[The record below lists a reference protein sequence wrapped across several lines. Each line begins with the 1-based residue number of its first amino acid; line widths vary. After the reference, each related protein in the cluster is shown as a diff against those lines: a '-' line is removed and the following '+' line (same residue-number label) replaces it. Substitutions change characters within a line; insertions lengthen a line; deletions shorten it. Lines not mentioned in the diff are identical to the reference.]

1 MRTDIME
8 TENGNGKG
16 LDGVDYGKKDQRGEE
31 AGEKE
36 NKYDK
41 ELTVSVELIG
51 EDPITVMEFMRVT
64 KEVCGELM
72 ACRKTGLKK
81 YELTMGHLSG
91 KMKLMDGFKI
101 RGVSIIAK
109 ELTSDETVVSF
120 LELPAYTTDNDVI
133 LKLQGWGVSV
143 ASPIKRRMWPGT
155 NIADGTRFLKVKF
168 NDLVRS
174 LPYST
179 KFSTATGPQYFRVI
193 HDRQEKVCR
202 MCIQPGQ
209 ILRDCPEFRCHRCH
223 GQGQY
228 ARECGT
234 DGEQRQQGGEGG
246 SRETDVGEEEER
258 PRGEGGEGGSGAE
271 ATEAE
276 GSGVG
281 VSGEGEKMDE
291 EQEGMAEDVTAAEE
305 LTETGGEKEREEN
318 GCSADSAVRGT
329 DEREER
335 SSADGRGTVAS
346 QSLVMDEPVLDL
358 RPVWRREGCW
368 QRRSLRERCVRQHF
382 QYWNSSHT
390 SQPTSFST
398 SHLKV

>member
-51 EDPITVMEFMRVT
+51 EDPITVMEFMRVM
-64 KEVCGELM
+64 KEVCGVLM

-81 YELTMGHLSG
+81 YKLTMGHLSG
-91 KMKLMDGFKI
+91 KKKLMDGFKI

-133 LKLQGWGVSV
+133 LKLQGWGVSA

-202 MCIQPGQ
+202 IQPGH
-209 ILRDCPEFRCHRCH
+209 ILRDCPEFKCHRCH
-223 GQGQY
+223 GQGHY

-281 VSGEGEKMDE
+281 VGGEGEKMDE

-305 LTETGGEKEREEN
+305 LTETGGEKEREEI
-318 GCSADSAVRGT
+318 GSSVDSAARGT
-329 DEREER
+329 DERKEAR
-335 SSADGRGTVAS
+335 
-346 QSLVMDEPVLDL
+346 
-358 RPVWRREGCW
+358 RRELKEG
-368 QRRSLRERCVRQHF
+368 RRTGKRVE
-382 QYWNSSHT
+382 
-390 SQPTSFST
+390 
-398 SHLKV
+398 

>member
-1 MRTDIME
+1 MRTDIMG
-8 TENGNGKG
+8 TYHGNGKG
-16 LDGVDYGKKDQRGEE
+16 SDEVDCGKIDQRGGE
-31 AGEKE
+31 AGDKE
-36 NKYDK
+36 IRYDK

-51 EDPITVMEFMRVT
+51 EDPVTVMEFMRVT
-64 KEVCGELM
+64 REVCGELM
-72 ACRKTGLKK
+72 ACRKTGLKR

-91 KMKLMDGFKI
+91 KNKLMDGFKI

-133 LKLQGWGVSV
+133 LKLQGWGVSA

-202 MCIQPGQ
+202 IQPGH
-209 ILRDCPEFRCHRCH
+209 ILRDCPEFSGHRCH
-223 GQGQY
+223 GQGHY

-234 DGEQRQQGGEGG
+234 DEEQRRQGGEGG
-246 SRETDVGEEEER
+246 RRETDVGEEEER

-281 VSGEGEKMDE
+281 VGGEGEKMDE

-335 SSADGRGTVAS
+335 SSAGEGAKGGEKNGEKSGMTVVGQGEGRSVARGIKWEKKV
-346 QSLVMDEPVLDL
+346 QINNITC
-358 RPVWRREGCW
+358 GI
-368 QRRSLRERCVRQHF
+368 
-382 QYWNSSHT
+382 SSHLY
-390 SQPTSFST
+390 F
-398 SHLKV
+398 